1 MQGTSRYFQVVD
13 VDGIHFSFSN
23 YATVNAS
30 PETLAQA
37 WAEGYDQDTTDLDY
51 RKQNA
56 RYWYDYFTG
65 PDAPQP
71 IPEPEPEP
79 YTIQTFSPWM
89 IPVLMNKKKGMKR
102 PCRIL

>member
-1 MQGTSRYFQVVD
+1 MPKHGFARRAEFALKEKTEDALCFELRE
-13 VDGIHFSFSN
+13 
-23 YATVNAS
+23 S

-79 YTIQTFSPWM
+79 YTVPQI
-89 IPVLMNKKKGMKR
+89 
-102 PCRIL
+102 